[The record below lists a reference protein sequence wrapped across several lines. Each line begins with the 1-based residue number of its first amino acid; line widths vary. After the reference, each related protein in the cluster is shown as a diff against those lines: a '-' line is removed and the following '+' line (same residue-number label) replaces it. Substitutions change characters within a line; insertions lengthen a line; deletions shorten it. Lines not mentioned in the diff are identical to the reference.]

1 MSFRPGNRRGAISFI
16 TGFLTLAAGEPP
28 GHARRFGGSC
38 GYPMNVSRI
47 SFIRST
53 LVALA
58 AGALLLVAIIGSTL
72 YLVYETQKYS
82 EGSVSARQVRSAA
95 ADLLLTVQEA
105 ESSQRGYL
113 LTSDEKFLT
122 PYRQASADML
132 AKELTFEAA
141 IDGNPF
147 IKVDVPQL
155 QKLISNKVAELQ
167 QTIDLVEAGQR
178 DEALE
183 ILRSDVGRTLMADIH
198 SMLEGVIAA
207 GDERIA
213 SQVAAQ
219 LRMAGILRVVA
230 IIGAIAIAALLA
242 GTVFVISRYI
252 REIQDAQTELG
263 QLNAGLEGRV
273 HERTEDLMQ
282 ANQEIQRYA
291 YIVTHDLRAP
301 LVNIM
306 GFTAELDGALKSIG
320 SYFKAADSENGEVS
334 DDLRNQAR
342 LAVEEDLPEAIG
354 FIRSSTRKMDGLINA
369 ILKISRDGRRPLQP
383 EPIDLEAVIRTSG
396 EAVQHQ
402 IAEAD
407 GKLDVS
413 VSVRRFISDRFSIEQ
428 IIGNLFDNA
437 VKYRDPSRP
446 LELSVN
452 AFPLGRF
459 KVGIDVSDN
468 GRGIADE
475 DHERVF
481 ELFRRSG
488 AQNEKGEGIGLAHV
502 RSLVRNMGG
511 EIKIKSE
518 LGKGTTFMIRLPQDL
533 SQFVRSVGQ

>member
-1 MSFRPGNRRGAISFI
+1 
-16 TGFLTLAAGEPP
+16 
-28 GHARRFGGSC
+28 
-38 GYPMNVSRI
+38 MNVSRI

-178 DEALE
+178 DEAME

-320 SYFKAADSENGEVS
+320 SYFKVADSDDGEVS
-334 DDLRNQAR
+334 DDLRDQAR

-446 LELSVN
+446 LALSVN